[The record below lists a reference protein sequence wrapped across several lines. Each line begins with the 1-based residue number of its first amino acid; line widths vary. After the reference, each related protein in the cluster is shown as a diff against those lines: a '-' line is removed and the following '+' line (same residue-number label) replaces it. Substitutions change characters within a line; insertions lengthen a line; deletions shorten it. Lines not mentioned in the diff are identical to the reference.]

1 MTGPDKHNR
10 RGGETLK
17 RKRRTTIRSR
27 IVAPL
32 LLMSLLQTLLM
43 IGLLISGGVFS
54 QLRENALSILDERTQ
69 NKQQALQTEMT
80 LNWNYLS
87 STEET
92 VNALVDNLLK
102 REQRNYSDIAADTEL
117 NARICEAVSSELI
130 ARLRAN
136 NVTGIFFV
144 LDGAGVPGKQD
155 SHAGVYIRDSDPV
168 TDAADSSDL
177 HMLRGLPPLS
187 RALHL
192 SLDSFWQ
199 AGFLLTGGAEN
210 PDNLYYYAPFSTAHE
225 GVTKEYRYDG
235 YWSLPFQINGADD
248 GAVITYSEALCNSD
262 GQPYGVI
269 GVEISESYLIA
280 LLGKGEFSGS
290 NQGSYFLGMTEDG
303 GRSYRKVTTGGI
315 KYKQFF
321 RAEDQSLTPASV
333 EANGRIRLLGTRNGE
348 AIRGTALPLKL
359 YTANTPFAAQQWTLI
374 GLEDETSLFAFTN
387 LVVQLC
393 VGAAVLAAALGI
405 VVSVLAGRGVV
416 TPIIRLANG
425 LQHSDPNT
433 GLQLPD
439 TGVDEIDRLAG
450 AFTSL
455 NHDVLEAAN
464 RLSRVLQLA
473 GLPVGVFEI
482 RDDSDLAYCS
492 DDVFTL
498 LDMEALRTP
507 NNLMPKQE
515 CNAMVEQAM
524 REKADAEIFRL
535 HTAQGTRYLRIR
547 RMRDSRV
554 TVGTLLDVTAEVEDR
569 RRIERERDY
578 DLLTGILNRR
588 AFESQAEELFTGR
601 ADELNVA
608 AMLMLDLDNLK
619 YLNDTYGHDCGDGY
633 IRSFAESLKRFG
645 PDQALIA
652 RRSGDEF
659 YVFLYGAADRE
670 SLRERI
676 RQGWEGILN
685 SVFPLPDKT
694 AYRMRVSAGVAW
706 YPADA
711 RNLSQ
716 LIHYADFAM
725 YQVKRSSKGT
735 LEEFNPKDY
744 REDAILLN
752 GRDALDRMIDSQMVR
767 FAAQPILSARTGEVF
782 GYELLM
788 RTVVHEL
795 PDPLTVLR
803 LARAQGKLHH
813 IEHLTWFKG
822 LETAQTL
829 AADHAS
835 PQGVRFFLN
844 SIGTQGLSQEEE
856 ALLEARFGAL
866 LPRVVVEV
874 TEGDRSDLM
883 RTEQKLAFF
892 RRHGGLVAIDD
903 YGAGYNGEVA
913 LVLMTAD
920 IIKLDIA
927 FVHGVDTDSDK
938 QALIRNLVVYA
949 RERGIAVLAEGVE
962 TREEMSTLIR
972 VGVDY
977 LQGYYLG
984 RPHYQLMN
992 ANYLLKQEICRMAE
1006 QIGEEDNR

>member
-1 MTGPDKHNR
+1 M
-10 RGGETLK
+10 K
-17 RKRRTTIRSR
+17 RNRRTTIRSR

-43 IGLLISGGVFS
+43 IGLLISGGVFR

-69 NKQQALQTEMT
+69 NKLQSLQAEMT

-87 STEET
+87 STEEKINT
-92 VNALVDNLLK
+92 LVDNLLTQ
-102 REQRNYSDIAADTEL
+102 EQKSYSDIAVDTEL
-117 NARICEAVSSELI
+117 NARLCEAVSGELI

-144 LDGAGVPGKQD
+144 LNGAGVPGKQD
-155 SHAGVYIRDSDPV
+155 SYAGVYIRDTDPV
-168 TDAADSSDL
+168 TDAADNSDL

-199 AGFLLTGGAEN
+199 AGFLLTGGEEN
-210 PDNLYYYAPFSTAHE
+210 PDNRYYYAPFLSAHE
-225 GVTKEYRYDG
+225 GVTKEHRYDG
-235 YWSLPFQINGADD
+235 YWSLPFQINGVDD
-248 GAVITYSEALCNSD
+248 GAAITYSEALCNSK
-262 GQPYGVI
+262 GRAYGVL
-269 GVEISESYLIA
+269 GVEISESYLAA
-280 LLGKGEFSGS
+280 LLGKGEFSGT
-290 NQGSYFLGMTEDG
+290 NQGSYYLGVTEDG
-303 GRSYRKVTTGGI
+303 GHSYRKVTTGGI

-321 RAEDQSLTPASV
+321 REEDQTLTPSEV
-333 EANGRIRLLGTRNGE
+333 QTNGRIRLLGTRDGE
-348 AIRGTALPLKL
+348 AIRGTALPLNL
-359 YTANTPFAAQQWTLI
+359 YPANTLFASQQWTLI
-374 GLEDETSLFAFTN
+374 GLEDETSLYAFTN
-387 LVVQLC
+387 LVIQLC

-405 VVSVLAGRGVV
+405 VVSTLAGRGVV
-416 TPIIRLANG
+416 APIIRLADG
-425 LQHSDPNT
+425 LQQSDPNAR
-433 GLQLPD
+433 LQLPD

-450 AFTSL
+450 AFISL

-498 LDMEALRTP
+498 LDREALRPP

-515 CNAMVEQAM
+515 CNAMVDQAM
-524 REKADAEIFRL
+524 REKEDAEVYCI
-535 HTAQGTRYLRIR
+535 HTAQGMRYLRIR
-547 RMRDSRV
+547 RMRDTRL
-554 TVGTLLDVTAEVEDR
+554 TVGTILDVTAEVEDR

-588 AFESQAEELFTGR
+588 AFESQAEELFAVKTE
-601 ADELNVA
+601 ELGVA

-633 IRSFAESLKRFG
+633 IRSFAEALKRFG
-645 PDQALIA
+645 PDRSLIA

-659 YVFLYGAADRE
+659 YVLLYGATDQE

-685 SVFPLPDKT
+685 SAYPLPDET
-694 AYRMRVSAGVAW
+694 SYRMRVSAGVAW
-706 YPADA
+706 YPADTRDLA
-711 RNLSQ
+711 Q

-735 LEEFNPKDY
+735 LEEFNLQDY

-752 GRDALDRMIDSQMVR
+752 GRDALDRMIDNQMVR

-788 RTVVHEL
+788 RSVVREL

-803 LARAQGKLHH
+803 LARAQGKLQH

-822 LETAQTL
+822 LEAAQLLAGNLTASQEI
-829 AADHAS
+829 
-835 PQGVRFFLN
+835 RFFLN
-844 SIGTQGLSQEEE
+844 SIGTQGLSQDEET
-856 ALLEARFGAL
+856 LLETRFGTL

-892 RRHGGLVAIDD
+892 RRHGGMVAIDD

-962 TREEMSTLIR
+962 TREEMRTLIR

-984 RPHYQLMN
+984 RPQYQPMN
-992 ANYLLKQEICRMAE
+992 VDHLLKQEICHMAE
-1006 QIGEEDNR
+1006 QIGEEGDR